1 MKLWFN
7 EHTSGFRFN
16 SIFITGDKKKKKKIK
31 MEQNPTIIL
40 VKALA
45 ASAATQCSL

>member
-16 SIFITGDKKKKKKIK
+16 SMFITGDKKKKKIK
-31 MEQNPTIIL
+31 MEKNPTIIL

-45 ASAATQCSL
+45 ASAATWCSL